1 MKKFNVKALSMAIAA
16 AVVSSAVGAA
26 ERDLGSIPEKAQ
38 NAMAFQTVF
47 GENTKFDQDTGK
59 FTFDKDSS
67 ALLLKTMELEQ
78 AVNGFAAGSNFVAT
92 NEDGSKT
99 VREATQADVE
109 ADGFGGLG
117 LKEVVAAHDEA
128 LGDLTETVN
137 DNSEALVK
145 TAEVVNA
152 ISADVNA
159 NKAALEE
166 QKEANE
172 GFNNAIASLDEDIST
187 LKKVGLAAAD
197 ALEVNRQ
204 DIDANKAAIDKKA
217 DKADFEELAKYTA
230 DMGKKVNDIGDEV
243 TALSDATSAAITRHD
258 KDIVDLAQAG
268 LKATEALEA
277 NRQDIDANKA
287 AIDKKAD
294 KADFEELAKYTADMG
309 KKVNDIGDE
318 VTALS
323 DATSAAITRHD
334 KDIVDLA
341 QAGLKATEALEAN
354 RQDIDANKAAIAE
367 NTASLKEQE
376 KANEGFNNAI
386 ASLDEDISTL
396 KKVGLAAADALEVN
410 RQDIDANKA
419 AIDKK
424 ADKADFEELAK
435 YTADMGKKV
444 NDIGDEVTALSDATS
459 AAITRHDKDIVDLA
473 QAGLKA
479 TEALEANRQDIDANK
494 AAIAENTASLKEQ
507 EKANEGFN
515 NAIASL
521 DEDISTLKKVGL
533 AAADALEVNRQD
545 IDANKAAIDKKAD
558 KADIETAKNAAVE
571 AEKSAKSAQGSVEVA
586 QKSAETAES
595 HAKAAKTSADAANNV
610 ASAAQTAAAQ
620 AQDAVKA
627 NATQVAANKAD
638 IATLQTASN
647 QHAAGIAKN
656 SARIDNLD
664 KNVANLRKETRQG
677 LAAQAALSGLF
688 QPYSVGK
695 FNVTAA
701 LGGFKSDTAVAVG
714 AGYRF
719 NENFAAKA
727 GLAVGTSS
735 GGSASYN
742 VGVNYE
748 W

>member
-1 MKKFNVKALSMAIAA
+1 MKKFNVKVLSMAIAA
-16 AVVSSAVGAA
+16 AVVSSAAGAA

-47 GENTKFDQDTGK
+47 GENTKFDEDTGK

-137 DNSEALVK
+137 ENSEALVK

-172 GFNNAIASLDEDIST
+172 GFNNAIASLDKDIGD
-187 LKKVGLAAAD
+187 LALAGKAAAD

-204 DIDANKAAIDKKA
+204 DIDANKAAIETKA
-217 DKADFEELAKYTA
+217 DKTA
-230 DMGKKVNDIGDEV
+230 VESVRTI
-243 TALSDATSAAITRHD
+243 
-258 KDIVDLAQAG
+258 
-268 LKATEALEA
+268 
-277 NRQDIDANKA
+277 
-287 AIDKKAD
+287 
-294 KADFEELAKYTADMG
+294 
-309 KKVNDIGDE
+309 
-318 VTALS
+318 
-323 DATSAAITRHD
+323 
-334 KDIVDLA
+334 
-341 QAGLKATEALEAN
+341 
-354 RQDIDANKAAIAE
+354 
-367 NTASLKEQE
+367 
-376 KANEGFNNAI
+376 
-386 ASLDEDISTL
+386 
-396 KKVGLAAADALEVN
+396 
-410 RQDIDANKA
+410 
-419 AIDKK
+419 
-424 ADKADFEELAK
+424 
-435 YTADMGKKV
+435 
-444 NDIGDEVTALSDATS
+444 
-459 AAITRHDKDIVDLA
+459 
-473 QAGLKA
+473 
-479 TEALEANRQDIDANK
+479 
-494 AAIAENTASLKEQ
+494 
-507 EKANEGFN
+507 
-515 NAIASL
+515 
-521 DEDISTLKKVGL
+521 
-533 AAADALEVNRQD
+533 
-545 IDANKAAIDKKAD
+545 
-558 KADIETAKNAAVE
+558 AVE
-571 AEKSAKSAQGSVEVA
+571 AQKSAQVAKGAVEVA